1 MDRRVMRGP
10 VIAGLLLLGAGAHAA
25 PVSGQ
30 GTWETTLQ
38 GRDLDGVVNTFE
50 AYYDTV
56 LDITWLADANY
67 AKTSGYDSDGA
78 MTWQAASDWAANL
91 DVHGVTGW
99 RLADNTPVNGS
110 SYNTSYSPAGNTD
123 LGYNI
128 SAPGTTYAGSTAS
141 EMAHLFYNTLGN
153 KGLVD
158 TAGNVQSGSGLSNTG
173 PFENV
178 QAGHYWSG
186 SELSASVAW
195 NFFFANGYQ
204 NIYVGKPNSVFAW
217 AVRSGDVPVSGA
229 PVPIPAAGW
238 LFLSALGAFGYLGKR
253 KANNLS
259 SSTTQ

>member
-10 VIAGLLLLGAGAHAA
+10 VIAGLLVLGAGAQAA

-38 GRDLDGVVNTFE
+38 GRDLDGVVTTYE

-67 AKTSGYDSDGA
+67 ARTSGYDSVGR

-99 RLADNTPVNGS
+99 RLPTISPVNGS
-110 SYNTSYSPAGNTD
+110 SYNTLYSPAGNTD

-128 SAPGTTYAGSTAS
+128 SAAGTAYAGSTVS

-153 KGLVD
+153 KGLYN
-158 TAGNVQSGSGLSNTG
+158 TAGNVQSGWGLSNTG
-173 PFENV
+173 PFDL
-178 QAGHYWSG
+178 QAGAYWSG
-186 SELSASVAW
+186 TDLSVSLAW
-195 NFFFANGYQ
+195 LFSFSDGVQTYTDVSNFNL
-204 NIYVGKPNSVFAW
+204 FAW

-229 PVPIPAAGW
+229 SVPIPAAGW
-238 LFLSALGAFGYLGKR
+238 LFGSALLGLAGWAR
-253 KANNLS
+253 RRAR
-259 SSTTQ
+259 